1 MAARRRPSA
10 RAAALPARRAGFDL
24 ARIAPSGR
32 SIALGLALLA
42 VAVGGYLAA
51 LETSLFAVRAVE
63 VRGGTPQLQAA
74 VRAAL
79 RPELGRSLLRVN
91 GSGLARLLGAL
102 PFVRTFSYDRAFP
115 NTLKVTVRSEV
126 PVLLVRYP
134 RGNAYLVSA
143 SARVLAPVPNPR
155 RSSLPRL
162 YVPPQV
168 RLQVG
173 GQAPDTVAAAAAA
186 LAPLQAAPLPG
197 GVRFVTNGPQG
208 LTLLLRDG
216 LEVRLGDRGD
226 VRLKYAIA
234 RRILAATGAA
244 QAGGGYLDVSVP
256 ERPVLSSNSQVG
268 G

>member
-10 RAAALPARRAGFDL
+10 RAAVLPARRAGVDL

-32 SIALGLALLA
+32 SIALGLVLLA

-51 LETSLFAVRAVE
+51 LETSLFAVRTVE

-74 VRAAL
+74 VESAL

-91 GSGLARLLGAL
+91 GSELGRLLGAL
-102 PFVRTFSYDRAFP
+102 PFLRTFSYDRAFP
-115 NTLKVTVRSEV
+115 NTLRVTVRSEV
-126 PVLLVRYP
+126 PVLLARHP
-134 RGNAYLVSA
+134 RGAAYLVSA
-143 SARVLAPVPNPR
+143 SGRVLSQLPHPHL
-155 RSSLPRL
+155 SSLPRL
-162 YVPPQV
+162 YVLPQV
-168 RLQVG
+168 RLAVG
-173 GQAPDTVAAAAAA
+173 EQAPDPVAAAAAA
-186 LAPLQAAPLPG
+186 LAPLRAAPLSG
-197 GVRFVTNGPQG
+197 GVRFVTNGAQG
-208 LTLLLRDG
+208 LTLLLRSG
-216 LEVRLGDRGD
+216 LELRLGDRGD

-256 ERPVLSSNSQVG
+256 ERPVLSPNSQVG